1 MTTAR
6 WSLLVPPDS
15 SFFLS
20 LWLVG
25 LHHAYSPFRLH
36 IVQLLQGGTFMG
48 CYTRKELMKDLNP
61 AAWLVPDLQWAPSA
75 CFGQK
80 LLDTM
85 RWHAD
90 LMSFSQTCA
99 STPLFSWR
107 QPENTQNWQLCYWH
121 PDLIADS
128 KFTLS
133 MCDRC
138 ERVCRDRRW
147 DNHPAWP
154 VWQWVNDGP
163 GRCIILFIFFRLH
176 LFLVLFPIFMT
187 HWKTSTIVFNQFHAK
202 RG

>member
-1 MTTAR
+1 MPTVHLGCTE
-6 WSLLVPPDS
+6 S
-15 SFFLS
+15 SS
-20 LWLVG
+20 SRVAHLWAVTREKSWWRTLTQQHDWYLTSSG
-25 LHHAYSPFRLH
+25 
-36 IVQLLQGGTFMG
+36 LLQHV
-48 CYTRKELMKDLNP
+48 L
-61 AAWLVPDLQWAPSA
+61 A
-75 CFGQK
+75 K

-99 STPLFSWR
+99 STPLFSWC

-147 DNHPAWP
+147 DHHPAWP
-154 VWQWVNDGP
+154 VWQWVSDGP
-163 GRCIILFIFFRLH
+163 GRCILVCFFLGSICFLFC
-176 LFLVLFPIFMT
+176 FPYLWHIEK
-187 HWKTSTIVFNQFHAK
+187 HQL
-202 RG
+202 